1 MTTQARA
8 RDEGSNEATETRG
21 LGGLVAVDGML
32 FYFSLF
38 PLSFLDFNFFAQVRH
53 HLSLVRATI
62 AIIPVAAVISSYLF
76 SIFDTLHPIYADKE
90 KVARSGPA
98 TTRAMHD
105 LSSGARYCP
114 LLQQPT

>member
-1 MTTQARA
+1 MKRLRHGDWGAW
-8 RDEGSNEATETRG
+8 
-21 LGGLVAVDGML
+21 
-32 FYFSLF
+32 SLLTACCF
-38 PLSFLDFNFFAQVRH
+38 ISHFFHFLFLDFNFFAQVRH
-53 HLSLVRATI
+53 HLSIVRATI

-98 TTRAMHD
+98 TTRAMPTRAMHD